1 MQLASCELIPA
12 AVRRAGRPALPSRRP
27 PWTTTTACAVF
38 GGWKP
43 STIATTTTTT
53 PPGVICSCASSRRD
67 DAEFSVGGSGSGS
80 GGLVDEGMIVLRRR
94 IHEMRAAETAGWAE
108 PPADWAA
115 WEKEWYGSYDADVCA
130 LVGALQTFLMSSRP
144 GVGVG
149 IVAALMLSVPATA
162 FLLLSSLLHAS
173 QALLPR

>member
-12 AVRRAGRPALPSRRP
+12 AVRRAGRPALPYRR
-27 PWTTTTACAVF
+27 ASGVF
-38 GGWKP
+38 SKP
-43 STIATTTTTT
+43 STIATTTT
-53 PPGVICSCASSRRD
+53 PGVICSCASSRRD
-67 DAEFSVGGSGSGS
+67 DAEFSVGGGGSGS

-94 IHEMRAAETAGWAE
+94 IHEMRAAETGWE

-130 LVGALQTFLMSSRP
+130 LVGALQAFLMSSRP

-149 IVAALMLSVPATA
+149 IIAAVMLSVPASA

-173 QALLPR
+173 QALLPH